1 MPTTSIVNNKG
12 LYTMKSVAVKQTK
25 DQIADLIRGDILSG
39 TLKSGDELTQEQV
52 AEQTG
57 LSRMPVREAFQTL
70 EQEGFLLRL
79 PNRHMR
85 VIEISGDN
93 IRQYFTTLA
102 TLEHSFYQQ
111 LTAGSYPLDGLS
123 DAISTAIGANS
134 PDAEYD
140 VHLMMVSAL
149 DNEYLSGIHK
159 KLLGSFYLHALHHH
173 WKMGAAQKY
182 LQAIQ
187 DGIQK
192 ADGRAVEKGLSA
204 YFTHYEKLMLRGKGK

>member
-1 MPTTSIVNNKG
+1 
-12 LYTMKSVAVKQTK
+12 MKSVAVKQTK

-85 VIEISGDN
+85 VIEITDDN

-102 TLEHSFYQQ
+102 ALEYSFYQQ
-111 LTAGSYPLDGLS
+111 LTAGGHSPDGFS
-123 DAISTAIGANS
+123 DAVATAIETNS
-134 PDAEYD
+134 PDTEYSFH
-140 VHLMMVSAL
+140 VAIFSAMK
-149 DNEYLSGIHK
+149 NEYLTGIHK
-159 KLLGSFYLHALHHH
+159 KLLGSFYLHALHHY
-173 WKMGAAQKY
+173 WKMGATQKS
-182 LQAIQ
+182 LHTIWN
-187 DGIQK
+187 GIQK
-192 ADGRAVEKGLSA
+192 ADGLTVEKGLAA
-204 YFTHYEKLMLRGKGK
+204 YFSHYEKLMLKRKSL